1 MSDPLWFLE
10 NLEGNEPKNN
20 EKDYIRN
27 YNSQNP
33 VGQNDWT
40 LEIIDRSSEE
50 EKEKNGFSNTQD
62 TLNMDENKVTKVLHL
77 DVLKDEE
84 SLRSALESSLLE
96 SIKDVKNPEIQ
107 ITVNSKPETETS
119 SVKLDES
126 NVLNTKKNDKSIRI
140 TLNKKENGDFVGEE
154 KSFLIGSSN
163 GENEVNE
170 SVGDGQQ
177 SKVYVIL
184 PPDQNSQPK
193 VNAEMS
199 SSGDANAN
207 STYYEEVGT
216 AVINLNDII
225 SKKKISDNG
234 NITAEFD
241 LSSIISS
248 SEGIPKMELIIKVK
262 DDRDK
267 PDETITSED
276 NPLMNYSEGEI
287 ARVKELLKDS
297 ATLESLDSQ
306 LETAKD
312 VREVPIT
319 VTPSTSSTWQTTTNY
334 ESFTNAAKS
343 QKSSDPSVAWEDKS
357 TDTYVRRD
365 GSQCTRTVWSSPRGR
380 RVETKCFRDDRDAP
394 RGRRVR
400 ALDWSPRFGSFLSDF
415 DDDFN
420 RIFSYANR
428 FF

>member
-1 MSDPLWFLE
+1 
-10 NLEGNEPKNN
+10 
-20 EKDYIRN
+20 
-27 YNSQNP
+27 
-33 VGQNDWT
+33 
-40 LEIIDRSSEE
+40 
-50 EKEKNGFSNTQD
+50 
-62 TLNMDENKVTKVLHL
+62 MDENKVTKVLHL